1 MTYITSINTVKD
13 TCGLSKLVPEAK
25 ILPFFD
31 ATHKTVKSIL
41 GKTLY
46 DRLISEIEA
55 DITLATEDDLLEL
68 RDDYLIPFIAW
79 ETYKRSIN
87 RLYGEFDRNGAHY
100 KNDSNTVQLD
110 TDWKRKEEAS
120 ATAQADIYQ
129 STLLDFLDDNSGTGE
144 AFEDYKT
151 TTTDEQGER
160 IDRTDMGGIYTPRTR
175 PRRQWR

>member
-13 TCGLSKLVPEAK
+13 TCGISKLVEERRM
-25 ILPFFD
+25 LPYFG
-31 ATHKTVKSIL
+31 TVHKTVKALL

-46 DRLISEIEA
+46 DRLIAAIEA
-55 DITLATEDDLLEL
+55 DSTLSGEDDLLEL
-68 RDDYLIPFIAW
+68 RDEYLIPFVAW
-79 ETYKRSIN
+79 ETYKYA
-87 RLYGEFDRNGAHY
+87 LPMLQAEPDRNGNHY